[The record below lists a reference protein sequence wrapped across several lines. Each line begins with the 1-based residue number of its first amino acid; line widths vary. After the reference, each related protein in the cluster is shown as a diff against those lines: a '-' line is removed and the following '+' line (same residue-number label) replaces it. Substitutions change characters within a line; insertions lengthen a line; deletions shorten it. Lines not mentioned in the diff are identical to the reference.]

1 MSKVK
6 YLFYS
11 FILGLISLL
20 ISACDSTTDA
30 QLLAEEMDSEE
41 LDCSDGAQAEFDD
54 WGKTGLL
61 LSCRMNHGKVVGWDY
76 GRKVMEGNYYYGKK
90 HGEYHWFDEKGVI
103 TKTIIYDDGKK
114 VSLQSN

>member
-6 YLFYS
+6 CLFYS
-11 FILGLISLL
+11 SILGLISLIIL
-20 ISACDSTTDA
+20 ACDTTMDT
-30 QLLAEEMDSEE
+30 QLLSEKMDSEK
-41 LDCSDGAQAEFDD
+41 LDCSDSAPAEFNE
-54 WGKTGLL
+54 WGKSGLS

-90 HGEYHWFDEKGVI
+90 QGEWHWFDEKGVI
-103 TKTIIYDDGKK
+103 TKTIIYDDGKE